1 MRVRRLER
9 GVPEVLLRY
18 TACWDMGQ
26 CILHMTSVVV
36 CQFRDQDRRILRL
49 GYVESTRECE
59 GSR

>member
-9 GVPEVLLRY
+9 GLAEVLLRY

-26 CILHMTSVVV
+26 CILHMTSVVA

-49 GYVESTRECE
+49 GCIASIQ
-59 GSR
+59 